1 MDVFWNEKF
10 QYQILPTLIY
20 SHIYTVHVMI
30 IVMLSSLRLLDL
42 GFEKDVSTILQSV
55 KDKIPSAARCQTV
68 LMSATLNK
76 GLSITLLLYNI
87 YKNIQHKW
95 HTISYYTLWLG
106 ELLENKVKSF

>member
-1 MDVFWNEKF
+1 
-10 QYQILPTLIY
+10 
-20 SHIYTVHVMI
+20 MI

-87 YKNIQHKW
+87 YSTVSQYLIFPTQC
-95 HTISYYTLWLG
+95 
-106 ELLENKVKSF
+106 ENHCIY